1 MGINNKAN
9 TNIQKQIEQKI
20 LIKAYNMKLQFICLA
35 STLAVTFSRN
45 VPVPSLNQKTEKNLQ
60 RLSNNAINKAQQLLA
75 DNGVTVDLSGKIQN
89 AANAGKPQL
98 KAIGQKANQELNKIS
113 NTYGS
118 WDLSQAIDTV
128 FNKVNS
134 KIDQQE
140 ASAPDLAKTL
150 MDAGQQVLGAVKDAG
165 INSLGDKK
173 DLTLNQLVNAASGA
187 AQKAVNNQ
195 QVNQALRKANKAVNE
210 A

>member
-1 MGINNKAN
+1 MG
-9 TNIQKQIEQKI
+9 EQKI

-75 DNGVTVDLSGKIQN
+75 DNGVTVDLSGKLQN

-118 WDLSQAIDTV
+118 WDLSQLIDTAS
-128 FNKVNS
+128 NALNS
-134 KIDQQE
+134 KIGQQE
-140 ASAPDLAKTL
+140 AGAPDLAKTL
-150 MDAGQQVLGAVKDAG
+150 SDAGQQFLGALVASGKDAM
-165 INSLGDKK
+165 GDKK

-187 AQKAVNNQ
+187 AQQVVNNR
-195 QVNQALRKANKAVNE
+195 QVNQALRKANKAVN
-210 A
+210 

>member
-9 TNIQKQIEQKI
+9 TNIQQQIEQKN

-60 RLSNNAINKAQQLLA
+60 RLSNNAINKAQQILA
-75 DNGVTVDLSGKIQN
+75 DNGVTVDLSGKLQN

-98 KAIGQKANQELNKIS
+98 KAIGQKANQEFNKLS

-118 WDLSQAIDTV
+118 WDLAQAIDTV
-128 FNKVNS
+128 VNKANS
-134 KIDQQE
+134 AIDQQE
-140 ASAPDLAKTL
+140 AGAPDLAKTL
-150 MDAGQQVLGAVKDAG
+150 MDAGQQVLGAVADAG
-165 INSLGDKK
+165 KNSLGDKK
-173 DLTLNQLVNAASGA
+173 DLTLNKLFSAAVGA
-187 AQKAVNNQ
+187 VQKGINSKDFNQ
-195 QVNQALRKANKAVNE
+195 NLRKANKAINE

>member
-1 MGINNKAN
+1 MGNNKAN
-9 TNIQKQIEQKI
+9 TNIQKQIEQKN

-45 VPVPSLNQKTEKNLQ
+45 VPVPKLNQRTEKNLQ

-98 KAIGQKANQELNKIS
+98 KAIGQKANQEFNKIS

-118 WDLSQAIDTV
+118 WDLGQAIDTV
-128 FNKVNS
+128 FNKADS
-134 KIDQQE
+134 AIDQQE
-140 ASAPDLAKTL
+140 AGAPDLAKTL
-150 MDAGQQVLGAVKDAG
+150 IDAGQQILGAVKDAG
-165 INSLGDKK
+165 KNSLGDKQ
-173 DLTLNQLVNAASGA
+173 DLTFNQLLNAAVGA
-187 AQKAVNNQ
+187 VQKNINGKD
-195 QVNQALRKANKAVNE
+195 VNQNLRKANKALNE

>member
-9 TNIQKQIEQKI
+9 TNIQQQIEQKN

-45 VPVPSLNQKTEKNLQ
+45 VPVPSLNKKTEKNLQ

-75 DNGVTVDLSGKIQN
+75 DNGVTVDLSGKLQN

-98 KAIGQKANQELNKIS
+98 KAIGQKANQEYKKLS
-113 NTYGS
+113 NTYGN
-118 WDLSQAIDTV
+118 WDLSQLIDTAS
-128 FNKVNS
+128 NALNS
-134 KIDQQE
+134 KIDQGE
-140 ASAPDLAKTL
+140 AGAPDLAKTL
-150 MDAGQQVLGAVKDAG
+150 SDAGQQLLGSLVVAGKDAM
-165 INSLGDKK
+165 GDKK

-195 QVNQALRKANKAVNE
+195 QVNQALRKANKAINE

>member
-9 TNIQKQIEQKI
+9 TNIQQQIEQKN

-45 VPVPSLNQKTEKNLQ
+45 VPVPTLNQRTEKNLQ

-75 DNGVTVDLSGKIQN
+75 DNGVTVDLSGKLQN

-98 KAIGQKANQELNKIS
+98 KAIGQKANQEFNKIS
-113 NTYGS
+113 NTYGN

-128 FNKVNS
+128 FNKADS
-134 KIDQQE
+134 AIDQQE
-140 ASAPDLAKTL
+140 AGAPDLAKTL
-150 MDAGQQVLGAVKDAG
+150 IDAGQQVLGAVKDAG
-165 INSLGDKK
+165 KNSLGDKQ
-173 DLTLNQLVNAASGA
+173 DLTFNQLLNAAVGA
-187 AQKAVNNQ
+187 VQKGINSKE
-195 QVNQALRKANKAVNE
+195 VNQNLRKANKAVNE